1 MGDGHFGTLTG
12 PSGSAATVPYCRII
26 NPGETDLIGMWHLD
40 IPSESELRALAAI
53 NGPAVVTIYMPTT
66 PISQDAAAE
75 ALGLHNLVKEAM
87 TEVRNRPGLPR
98 GDDDYIEV
106 QLLDLVDDEDF
117 WAHQSHGLGVITTPD
132 SQWTFRLPH
141 RPNAQVHVEGKA
153 NLIQLIAATAAQD
166 AHVLC
171 LSEGAVR
178 LVDVA
183 ADLPPKEVRVADMP
197 TDAASAAGK
206 SSLNDRSPS
215 GRLVGSEGKRVR
227 IRQYARLVDDALMPL
242 LRGDERPLV
251 LIATEPIYSIF
262 RQVCSAPSLLAVGVE
277 ANPDKWSLTQIAE
290 AVKPVLNQ
298 HADDID
304 VELAALV
311 DERRGQRRATTDL
324 ADIARA
330 ATAGAV
336 ATLILDRENDERG
349 GIADDGAL
357 TLEPTG
363 PVIAEELAR
372 RVVANGGRV
381 LALSADRLPGE
392 SPFTAVLRYAQ

>member
-1 MGDGHFGTLTG
+1 
-12 PSGSAATVPYCRII
+12 
-26 NPGETDLIGMWHLD
+26 MWNLD
-40 IPSESELRALAAI
+40 IPSESELRLLAAI
-53 NGPAVVTIYMPTT
+53 NASAVVTIYMPTT
-66 PISQDAAAE
+66 PVSQDAASE
-75 ALGLHNLVKEAM
+75 AMALHNLVREAM
-87 TEVRNRPGLPR
+87 TEVRQRPELPR

-132 SQWTFRLPH
+132 GQWTFRLPH
-141 RPNAQVHVEGKA
+141 KPTAQVHVGDRA

-171 LSEGAVR
+171 LSEGEVR
-178 LVDVA
+178 LIDVA
-183 ADLPPKEVRVADMP
+183 ADLPPKEIKVAGMP

-206 SSLNDRSPS
+206 SSINDRSPS

-262 RQVCSAPSLLAVGVE
+262 RQVCSAPTLAATGVE
-277 ANPDKWSLTQIAE
+277 ANADKWTLTQIAD
-290 AVKPVLNQ
+290 AVKPVLVQ
-298 HADDID
+298 HTADSD
-304 VELAALV
+304 VALAALV

-330 ATAGAV
+330 ATISAV
-336 ATLILDRENDERG
+336 ATLIVDREYDERG
-349 GIADDGAL
+349 TIGDDGSLVLDPA
-357 TLEPTG
+357 G
-363 PVIAEELAR
+363 PVLAEELAR

-381 LALSADRLPGE
+381 LALAADRLPGG
-392 SPFTAVLRYAQ
+392 SPITAVLRYAQ

>member
-1 MGDGHFGTLTG
+1 MDV
-12 PSGSAATVPYCRII
+12 GS
-26 NPGETDLIGMWHLD
+26 MWNLD
-40 IPSESELRALAAI
+40 IPSESELRLLAAI
-53 NGPAVVTIYMPTT
+53 NAPAVVTIYMPTT
-66 PISQDAAAE
+66 PISQDGAAE
-75 ALGLHNLVKEAM
+75 AMALHNLVKEAM
-87 TEVRNRPGLPR
+87 IELRQRPELPR

-106 QLLDLVDDEDF
+106 QLLDLIDDEGF

-132 SQWTFRLPH
+132 GQWTFRLPH
-141 RPNAQVHVEGKA
+141 RPNPQVHVDNKA

-183 ADLPPKEVRVADMP
+183 ADLPPKEVKVADMP

-206 SSLNDRSPS
+206 SSLKDRSPS

-227 IRQYARLVDDALMPL
+227 IRQFARLVDDALMPI
-242 LRGDERPLV
+242 LRGDERPLI

-262 RQVCSAPSLLAVGVE
+262 RQVCSAPTLTSLGVE
-277 ANPDKWSLTQIAE
+277 ANPDRLSLTQIAD
-290 AVKPVLNQ
+290 AVKPVLVA
-298 HADDID
+298 HAAETD
-304 VELAALV
+304 AALANTV

-330 ATAGAV
+330 ATISAV
-336 ATLILDRENDERG
+336 ATLIIDREYDERG
-349 GIADDGAL
+349 SIGDDGAL
-357 TLEPTG
+357 TLAPDG
-363 PVIAEELAR
+363 PVLAEELAR

-381 LALSADRLPGE
+381 LALSADRLPGG
-392 SPFTAVLRYAQ
+392 SPVTAVLRYPQ

>member
-1 MGDGHFGTLTG
+1 
-12 PSGSAATVPYCRII
+12 
-26 NPGETDLIGMWHLD
+26 MWHLD

-53 NGPAVVTIYMPTT
+53 NGPAVVTIYMSTT
-66 PISQDAAAE
+66 PISHDAAAE
-75 ALGLHNLVKEAM
+75 ALGLHNLIKEAM
-87 TEVRNRPGLPR
+87 TGVRNRPGLPR

-117 WAHQSHGLGVITTPD
+117 WAHQSHGLGVITTAD

-171 LSEGAVR
+171 LSESAVR

-206 SSLNDRSPS
+206 SPLNDRSPS

-227 IRQYARLVDDALMPL
+227 IRQ
-242 LRGDERPLV
+242 
-251 LIATEPIYSIF
+251 
-262 RQVCSAPSLLAVGVE
+262 VCSTPTLLTIGVE
-277 ANPDKWSLTQIAE
+277 ANPDKWSLTKIAE
-290 AVKPVLNQ
+290 AVKPVLSQ

-336 ATLILDRENDERG
+336 ATLILDRETDERG
-349 GIADDGAL
+349 SIADDGAL
-357 TLEPTG
+357 TLDPVG

-381 LALSADRLPGE
+381 LALSADRLPGR
-392 SPFTAVLRYAQ
+392 SPFTAVLRYAR